1 MANRL
6 KALLMGGTWLLA
18 SMSAASAGAILAN
31 PKPIT
36 LASDWGDISVSG
48 QLSGLAYAQSN
59 ASHAQPGDATA
70 NLDVSNAMVT
80 VQKSSG
86 FFQFYVQ
93 AGLYSFPTVGQ
104 PYEKASSQNSLLG
117 PVPVAYAKLQFT
129 DTLSLEAGVLP
140 TLVGAELAFTPQ
152 NINIERGLLWW
163 QEPISSRG
171 VQFNYASG
179 PLSVSLSWN
188 DGYFS
193 NILNSFS
200 GLASYAIDSSNSVAL
215 DASITPDTRATL
227 GHQIYNVMYTYNHG
241 KWNIGPYLQ
250 FENYAHSSGSDFG
263 LGLLTSYQLTQQW
276 SLNGRAEYESSGQGT
291 ALSYGPNSKAW
302 SLTFTPTWQQGIFF
316 ARAEF
321 SYVGLG
327 HQTWGFGSAL
337 TQAGQVRAL
346 FETGIAF

>member
-1 MANRL
+1 MANKL
-6 KALLMGGTWLLA
+6 KALLMGGVWLLA
-18 SMSAASAGAILAN
+18 SMSAASAGAISAN

-36 LASDWGDISVSG
+36 LASGFGDILVSG
-48 QLSGLAYAQSN
+48 QISGLAYAQSN
-59 ASHAQPGDATA
+59 ASHALPGDATA
-70 NLDVSNAMVT
+70 NLDLSNALIT

-86 FFQFYVQ
+86 FLQFYVQ

-104 PYEKASSQNSLLG
+104 PYEKASSQNSLFG

-129 DTLSLEAGVLP
+129 DALSLEAGKLP
-140 TLVGAELAFTPQ
+140 TLIGAELGFTPQ

-171 VQFNYASG
+171 LQLNYASG
-179 PLSVSLSWN
+179 PVSLSVSWN
-188 DGYFS
+188 DGYYS
-193 NILNSFS
+193 NVLNSFS
-200 GLASYAIDSSNSVAL
+200 GLLSYAIDASNSLAV
-215 DASITPDTRATL
+215 DASITPDTRASL

-250 FENYAHSSGSDFG
+250 FERYAHSSGSDFG
-263 LGLLTSYQLTQQW
+263 LGLLASYQLTSQW
-276 SLNGRAEYESSGQGT
+276 SLNGRAEYETSGKGM

-316 ARAEF
+316 ARAEV

-327 HQTWGFGSAL
+327 QQSLGFGPAF
-337 TQAGQVRAL
+337 TQASQVRAL
-346 FETGIAF
+346 FETGIDF